1 MKLKDYEN
9 LTFFAE
15 DEMLDYFKQQ
25 EATDSW
31 EEVITNEIT
40 ALPSENVDPLFLRTG
55 AIPVTYRGT
64 DMSGCIADNVTD
76 DDIKESSENPKLMV
90 AFPTASG
97 MVVYPMRYTA
107 FDGIQS
113 RAGIGGRAISR
124 LDDYGQQNEM
134 SAANRAA
141 CINMG
146 LELYRNKTKILVRQ
160 NDPYDASAGVKVTAM
175 MSGDE
180 NDYSVL
186 EQYRLVKAL
195 RQELEDNFKDYKYC
209 EGITSYEVSAIS
221 YEILDDNLKNQ
232 IAGTLQSYGQDVT
245 ADDVKVTIRL
255 TTSDVGLCQAR
266 LTPIVLIKGVPVPIG
281 QVREI
286 KHQNKASIAKF
297 ADEAHMCLKNFRD
310 NLDSFEALGKVK
322 ITNPSDCFK
331 RVYEKLGLSGYRNQ
345 LLEILERIETEHA
358 LGCTGYDIYWYFCE
372 MIYLK
377 ETQTVNVDPN
387 AGNIFKSI
395 KTMETVAGI
404 MRMNLSE
411 YDY

>member
-9 LTFFAE
+9 LTFS
-15 DEMLDYFKQQ
+15 DENQMLDYFKHQ
-25 EATDSW
+25 EETDRW
-31 EEVITNEIT
+31 DEVITNEIT
-40 ALPSENVDPLFLRTG
+40 ALPSENVDPSFIRLG
-55 AIPVTYRGT
+55 AVPVKYRGT
-64 DMSGCIADNVTD
+64 DMSGFIADNVTD

-90 AFPTASG
+90 AFPTTSG

-113 RAGIGGRAISR
+113 RAGISGRAISR
-124 LDDYGQQNEM
+124 LDNYGQQIEM

-160 NDPYDASAGVKVTAM
+160 NNPYNAMDGVKVTAL

-195 RQELEDNFKDYKYC
+195 RQELADNFKDFSYS
-209 EGITSYEVSAIS
+209 EGVTSYEISAIS
-221 YEILDDNLKNQ
+221 YDLNDASLKTSISN
-232 IAGTLQSYGQDVT
+232 TLKGYGQDVEP
-245 ADDVKVTIRL
+245 ADIKVTIRL

-281 QVREI
+281 QVREV
-286 KHQNKASIAKF
+286 KHQNKATISKF
-297 ADEAHMCLKNFRD
+297 CDEAHMLLKNFQD
-310 NLDSFEALGKVK
+310 NLDSFEALGKIK
-322 ITNPSDCFK
+322 ISNPSDCFK
-331 RVYEKLGLSGYRNQ
+331 RIYEKLGLSGYRNQ
-345 LLEILERIETEHA
+345 LISIMERIESEHA

-372 MIYLK
+372 MLYLK
-377 ETQTVNVDPN
+377 ESTTIGANTNSDVYK
-387 AGNIFKSI
+387 NIKNQ
-395 KTMETVAGI
+395 ETIAGI
-404 MRMNLSE
+404 LKMNISE